1 MDEISSLT
9 HDKEKNEKDYS
20 DFILE
25 FCDEIANLTEEQYQ
39 NERKYFTSFDEE
51 LDKFAK
57 HLSKKITNNK
67 IENDVD

>member
-1 MDEISSLT
+1 MDEISSLN
-9 HDKEKNEKDYS
+9 HGNEKNDYS

-25 FCDEIANLTEEQYQ
+25 SCDEIANITEEQFQ

-57 HLSKKITNNK
+57 NLSEKIKNDK
-67 IENDVD
+67 IENDVI

>member
-1 MDEISSLT
+1 MDEISSLN
-9 HDKEKNEKDYS
+9 HGNEKNDYS

-25 FCDEIANLTEEQYQ
+25 SCDEIANITEEQFQ

-57 HLSKKITNNK
+57 NLSQKKDK
-67 IENDVD
+67 IENDVN

>member
-1 MDEISSLT
+1 MEEIVFVR
-9 HDKEKNEKDYS
+9 HNKKKNEKEYS
-20 DFILE
+20 GFILE
-25 FCDEIANLTEEQYQ
+25 ACDEIANLTEEQYQ

-57 HLSKKITNNK
+57 NLSEKIKNSE

>member
-1 MDEISSLT
+1 MDEISSLN
-9 HDKEKNEKDYS
+9 HGNEKDDYS

-25 FCDEIANLTEEQYQ
+25 YCDEIANITEEQFQ

-57 HLSKKITNNK
+57 NLSQKKDK
-67 IENDVD
+67 IENDVN

>member
-1 MDEISSLT
+1 MEEIVFVT
-9 HDKEKNEKDYS
+9 HNKKKNEKEYS

-25 FCDEIANLTEEQYQ
+25 ACDEIANLTEEQYQ

-57 HLSKKITNNK
+57 NLSQKKDK
-67 IENDVD
+67 IENDVN

>member
-1 MDEISSLT
+1 MDEISSLN
-9 HDKEKNEKDYS
+9 HGNEKNDYS

-25 FCDEIANLTEEQYQ
+25 SCDEIANITEEQFQ

-57 HLSKKITNNK
+57 HLSEKITNNK